1 MCVCDEVYCKLRRS
15 PVLTSLQ
22 CTETVLTVEC
32 CPECHA
38 QKINTPRA
46 AAARPQPAG
55 PHRHLRSAAPDR
67 RAASPRSPSPSPT
80 APSTHLAA
88 APGPPFPREQ
98 LTESQAENEK
108 LKQDLIDAEAGCSSC
123 CVLSSSGDTD
133 SVVLL
138 TLVTESLVYVVTC
151 ERRRAGEAVVMGA
164 GRVMVL
170 QVRHRGYTGQDA
182 RKRVQKMGLKRIKP
196 YP

>member
-1 MCVCDEVYCKLRRS
+1 MSCPENKHASRRRRQTAARRPTPPPPKRRPRPTRS
-15 PVLTSLQ
+15 PT
-22 CTETVLTVEC
+22 
-32 CPECHA
+32 A
-38 QKINTPRA
+38 QPY
-46 AAARPQPAG
+46 
-55 PHRHLRSAAPDR
+55 
-67 RAASPRSPSPSPT
+67 PT
-80 APSTHLAA
+80 APSTHLAT

-138 TLVTESLVYVVTC
+138 TLVYVVTC

>member
-1 MCVCDEVYCKLRRS
+1 MS
-15 PVLTSLQ
+15 
-22 CTETVLTVEC
+22 
-32 CPECHA
+32 CPENKHA
-38 QKINTPRA
+38 SRRRRQT
-46 AAARPQPAG
+46 AARRPTPPPPKRRPRPTRSLTAQPY
-55 PHRHLRSAAPDR
+55 
-67 RAASPRSPSPSPT
+67 PT

-138 TLVTESLVYVVTC
+138 TLVYVVTC